1 MSRLTTRARRR
12 RRACVLGV
20 VTVAAVASLPGGAA
34 LAAPSQAGC
43 GNRTN
48 NTYDKLLECVRV
60 EGVREH
66 QAALQAIADANDG
79 NRFSGFSGYDASVDY
94 VVETLEAAGY
104 DPEVQA
110 FDYLAFE
117 VVGPSALQQ
126 IAPTPIT
133 YVEGVDFGAIT
144 QTDPGDVTA
153 AVTPVDLQLGLGNT
167 STSGCEAADFAGFP
181 AGNIALLQ
189 RGTCTF
195 ELKAENAAAAGA
207 VGIVIFNQGNTAAE
221 DRNNIPAVTL
231 TANNTSGI
239 PVLGTTYALGVTLAN
254 TPGLRMRVFANTLR
268 QTLPTYNVLAE
279 KTGANDDNVVMA
291 GAHLDSVLAGPG
303 INDNGSGSA
312 AILETAIQMAKVK
325 PTNTVRF
332 AWWGAEESGLV
343 GSTNYVNGL
352 SQAEKDRIALYLN
365 FDMIGSPNYIQ
376 MVYDSDQSG
385 FDGSGP
391 RPAGLDRHRGSLRVV
406 LHAQQRAVRRRRVQR
421 SQRLPGVHQQRDP
434 GRRSLHRGRG
444 PQDRRAAGDLGR
456 HHGGPVRPVLP
467 PRLRHVRQQQPARA
481 RDQLRRGRVRGAH
494 VRVLDR
500 DGERRAGQEGARQVH
515 DPGARRA
522 RRHRR
527 QRRRRRRARAP
538 RGLVAPAPLRGAAR
552 QRVAPPAGCARVAPV
567 G

>member
-1 MSRLTTRARRR
+1 MFRLTTRARRGR
-12 RRACVLGV
+12 RVCALGV
-20 VTVAAVASLPGGAA
+20 VAVAAVLSLPGGSA
-34 LAAPSQAGC
+34 LAVPAKAGC
-43 GNRTN
+43 ESRTN

-66 QAALQAIADANDG
+66 QAALQAIADENDG
-79 NRFSGFSGYDASVDY
+79 NRFSGFPGYDASVDY
-94 VVETLEAAGY
+94 VVETLEDAGY

-110 FDYLAFE
+110 FDYLAYE

-126 IAPTPIT
+126 IAPTPTT
-133 YVEGVDFGAIT
+133 YVEGVDFGPIT

-167 STSGCEAADFAGFP
+167 STSGCEAVDYAGFP

-207 VGIVIFNQGNTAAE
+207 AGIVIFNQGNTTAE

-239 PVLGTTYALGVTLAN
+239 PVLGTTYALGATLAN

-268 QTLPTYNVLAE
+268 QILPTYNVLAE
-279 KTGANDDNVVMA
+279 KTGTNDENVVMA

-312 AILETAIQMAKVK
+312 AILETAMQMAKLK

-352 SQAEKDRIALYLN
+352 SQAEKDRTALYLN

-376 MVYDSDQSG
+376 MVYDSDESG
-385 FDGSGP
+385 FEAPVPVPPGSIAIEDLFESFYTLRNEPYDDAEFSGRSDYQAFINNGIPAGGLFTGAEVRKTAEQQAIWGGTTGAQYDPCYHQACDTFANNSLHALAINADAVAFAVLTYAYSTETVNGVPGKKVPGNFTIPAPAGPEGTVGSG
-391 RPAGLDRHRGSLRVV
+391 G
-406 LHAQQRAVRRRRVQR
+406 
-421 SQRLPGVHQQRDP
+421 
-434 GRRSLHRGRG
+434 
-444 PQDRRAAGDLGR
+444 
-456 HHGGPVRPVLP
+456 
-467 PRLRHVRQQQPARA
+467 
-481 RDQLRRGRVRGAH
+481 
-494 VRVLDR
+494 
-500 DGERRAGQEGARQVH
+500 
-515 DPGARRA
+515 
-522 RRHRR
+522 
-527 QRRRRRRARAP
+527 
-538 RGLVAPAPLRGAAR
+538 GAAHE
-552 QRVAPPAGCARVAPV
+552 QNEGS
-567 G
+567 

>member
-1 MSRLTTRARRR
+1 MFRLTTRARRR

-43 GNRTN
+43 ESRTN

-66 QAALQAIADANDG
+66 QAALQRIADENDG

-94 VVETLEAAGY
+94 VVEKLRAAGY

-117 VVGPSALQQ
+117 VAGPSTLQQ
-126 IAPTPIT
+126 TAPNPTT

-268 QTLPTYNVLAE
+268 QILPTYNVIAE

-291 GAHLDSVLAGPG
+291 GSHLDSVLAGPG

-312 AILETAIQMAKVK
+312 AILETAIQMAKMK

-376 MVYDSDQSG
+376 MVYDSDESG
-385 FDGSGP
+385 FEAPVPVPPGSIAIEDLFESFYTLSNEPYDDAEFSGRSDYQAFINNGIPAGGLFTGAEVPKTAEQQAIWGGTVGAQYDPCYHLACDTFANNNLHALTINADAVAFAVLTYAYSTETVNGVPGTKVPGNFTIPAPAGPEGTVGSGGGAAAHEPHDGS
-391 RPAGLDRHRGSLRVV
+391 
-406 LHAQQRAVRRRRVQR
+406 
-421 SQRLPGVHQQRDP
+421 
-434 GRRSLHRGRG
+434 
-444 PQDRRAAGDLGR
+444 
-456 HHGGPVRPVLP
+456 
-467 PRLRHVRQQQPARA
+467 
-481 RDQLRRGRVRGAH
+481 
-494 VRVLDR
+494 
-500 DGERRAGQEGARQVH
+500 
-515 DPGARRA
+515 
-522 RRHRR
+522 
-527 QRRRRRRARAP
+527 
-538 RGLVAPAPLRGAAR
+538 
-552 QRVAPPAGCARVAPV
+552 
-567 G
+567 